1 MGSESIKTAAS
12 RPVFVALWLLA
23 STVPLLLGYAT
34 GDRGVWV
41 VTSPYLL
48 VVAIAIGVLQGLVLE
63 RSFGG
68 AIFWKWLAV
77 TVPLV
82 VAAPFIGVAAGV
94 VFIYGLVAADA
105 LLRLLMPASGSAF
118 GWAYFVAMA
127 VGLAGGGA
135 PAVLAQWLVLR
146 KRVGRR
152 WLWTLPVPGLTYGT
166 AYLFSRDIGT
176 QPIDIGVLLGTALVL
191 VYAAVTAIVLT
202 SAVPRPATAAV
213 EA

>member
-1 MGSESIKTAAS
+1 LRISAPRTA
-12 RPVFVALWLLA
+12 FVALWLGA

-34 GDRGVWV
+34 GNGGTWV

-48 VVAIAIGVLQGLVLE
+48 VVAITIGVLQGLVLE

-82 VAAPFIGVAAGV
+82 VAAPFFGVAAGV
-94 VFIYGLVAADA
+94 VFFYGLVAVDA
-105 LLRLLMPASGSAF
+105 LLRLLTAANASASGW
-118 GWAYFVAMA
+118 GYFVAMA

-135 PAVLAQWLVLR
+135 PVVLAQWLVLR
-146 KRVGRR
+146 KRVGPR

-176 QPIDIGVLLGTALVL
+176 QPIDIGLPLGTALVL
-191 VYAAVTAIVLT
+191 VYAAVTAIVL
-202 SAVPRPATAAV
+202 APAIPERATAAV
-213 EA
+213 EP

>member
-213 EA
+213 EP